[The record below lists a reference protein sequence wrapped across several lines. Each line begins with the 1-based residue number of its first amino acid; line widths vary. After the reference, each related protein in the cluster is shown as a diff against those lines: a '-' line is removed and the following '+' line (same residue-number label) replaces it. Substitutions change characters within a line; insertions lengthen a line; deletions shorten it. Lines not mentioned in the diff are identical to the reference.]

1 MRPAQAT
8 QARAAQADGARL
20 ADDLQLQAS
29 RDAAEIVVGAIVNR
43 LAVAEAVRRLAG
55 DQGVVHLVCAGTD
68 GVVSSEDVLA
78 AGAILDAAAADG
90 CDDALDDAAREAMAF
105 FRRVA
110 ARGDVPA
117 ALVDEFYRS
126 PGGANLVD
134 LGMEADLP
142 AAAAI
147 DSLAVVPRLDRAS
160 GSLI

>member
-1 MRPAQAT
+1 
-8 QARAAQADGARL
+8 
-20 ADDLQLQAS
+20 
-29 RDAAEIVVGAIVNR
+29 
-43 LAVAEAVRRLAG
+43 
-55 DQGVVHLVCAGTD
+55 
-68 GVVSSEDVLA
+68 
-78 AGAILDAAAADG
+78 
-90 CDDALDDAAREAMAF
+90 MAF

-110 ARGDVPA
+110 ARGDVSA
-117 ALVDEFYRS
+117 ALVDEFCRS